1 MAKNEKQ
8 PPVIL
13 TLNDVEYDVNEDFND
28 EQKQM
33 YLHLKNIDDK
43 INSNNFIQQQLAVS
57 KDGFVRM
64 LEESLAKSD
73 DHSPHDPGDENDQMI
88 VRYAYDNDVVIHLNN
103 KKGMSKKVKLAD
115 GTLITLTYP
124 TSKKYFLRNGEN
136 IIKKSDSFK
145 TIEEAYVKECNN
157 LKDSDNHGR
166 IDIVK
171 HKLVNSKV
179 EER

>member
-8 PPVIL
+8 SPVIL

-64 LEESLAKSD
+64 
-73 DHSPHDPGDENDQMI
+73 
-88 VRYAYDNDVVIHLNN
+88 
-103 KKGMSKKVKLAD
+103 
-115 GTLITLTYP
+115 
-124 TSKKYFLRNGEN
+124 
-136 IIKKSDSFK
+136 
-145 TIEEAYVKECNN
+145 
-157 LKDSDNHGR
+157 
-166 IDIVK
+166 
-171 HKLVNSKV
+171 
-179 EER
+179 

>member
-1 MAKNEKQ
+1 MAKKEKQ

-57 KDGFVRM
+57 KDGFIRM

-73 DHSPHDPGDENDQMI
+73 DHSPHDPGDEND
-88 VRYAYDNDVVIHLNN
+88 
-103 KKGMSKKVKLAD
+103 
-115 GTLITLTYP
+115 
-124 TSKKYFLRNGEN
+124 
-136 IIKKSDSFK
+136 
-145 TIEEAYVKECNN
+145 
-157 LKDSDNHGR
+157 
-166 IDIVK
+166 
-171 HKLVNSKV
+171 
-179 EER
+179 

>member
-1 MAKNEKQ
+1 MAKKENQ

-57 KDGFVRM
+57 KDGFVRL

-73 DHSPHDPGDENDQMI
+73 DHSPHDPGDENDKDRK
-88 VRYAYDNDVVIHLNN
+88 RYA
-103 KKGMSKKVKLAD
+103 G
-115 GTLITLTYP
+115 
-124 TSKKYFLRNGEN
+124 
-136 IIKKSDSFK
+136 
-145 TIEEAYVKECNN
+145 
-157 LKDSDNHGR
+157 
-166 IDIVK
+166 
-171 HKLVNSKV
+171 
-179 EER
+179 

>member
-1 MAKNEKQ
+1 MAKTQKQ

-64 LEESLAKSD
+64 LEESIAKSK
-73 DHSPHDPGDENDQMI
+73 E
-88 VRYAYDNDVVIHLNN
+88 
-103 KKGMSKKVKLAD
+103 
-115 GTLITLTYP
+115 
-124 TSKKYFLRNGEN
+124 
-136 IIKKSDSFK
+136 
-145 TIEEAYVKECNN
+145 EEAE
-157 LKDSDNHGR
+157 
-166 IDIVK
+166 
-171 HKLVNSKV
+171 V
-179 EER
+179 E

>member
-73 DHSPHDPGDENDQMI
+73 D
-88 VRYAYDNDVVIHLNN
+88 V
-103 KKGMSKKVKLAD
+103 
-115 GTLITLTYP
+115 
-124 TSKKYFLRNGEN
+124 
-136 IIKKSDSFK
+136 
-145 TIEEAYVKECNN
+145 EAE
-157 LKDSDNHGR
+157 
-166 IDIVK
+166 
-171 HKLVNSKV
+171 V
-179 EER
+179 E